1 MLILTHEMASDQEG
15 IPHAA
20 AQFWPVRPLV
30 MYGRSAALQPKCAK
44 EEAVWWFWKEI
55 RV

>member
-1 MLILTHEMASDQEG
+1 MLVLTHEMASDAETV
-15 IPHAA
+15 PHAA

-30 MYGRSAALQPKCAK
+30 MYGRSARLEPTCNKND
-44 EEAVWWFWKEI
+44 AVWWFWKEI